1 MDGLFDDAEPE
12 DDSLVD
18 AIENIDQIETFR
30 IYVREGLDE
39 LQDWLREQPAP

>member
-39 LQDWLREQPAP
+39 LQDWLREQPAS

>member
-18 AIENIDQIETFR
+18 AIEGIDQVETFR
-30 IYVREGLDE
+30 IYVREGIED
-39 LQDWLREQPAP
+39 LQDWLREQPGA